1 MKPTAGNSNSTCVLP
16 VKNNELFV
24 LLIVGLVF
32 LGLSGIHPC
41 DRFTWVL
48 ELAPILL
55 GVPILLATFP
65 RFRLTPLVYQ
75 LLKGRASFLWFLPG
89 KLLCCYN

>member
-1 MKPTAGNSNSTCVLP
+1 MCVLL
-16 VKNNELFV
+16 VKNNEQFV

-32 LGLSGIHPC
+32 LGLSSIHPR
-41 DRFTWVL
+41 DRFTRVL
-48 ELAPILL
+48 EVPPILL
-55 GVPILLATFP
+55 GVPILFATFP
-65 RFRLTPLVYQ
+65 RFRLTPLVYR